1 LVELD
6 KKVSLGLMDVNIRSS
21 NKTQFIWKL
30 RKQSIEKCRSLAS
43 SDALQQFELV
53 LSMITIDALY
63 NGEIEYISDESSSNN
78 ITGKY
83 DLLFF
88 I

>member
-1 LVELD
+1 
-6 KKVSLGLMDVNIRSS
+6 
-21 NKTQFIWKL
+21 
-30 RKQSIEKCRSLAS
+30 
-43 SDALQQFELV
+43 
-53 LSMITIDALY
+53 MITIDALY
-63 NGEIEYISDESSSNN
+63 NGEIEYISDESSSND

>member
-1 LVELD
+1 
-6 KKVSLGLMDVNIRSS
+6 MNVNIRSS
-21 NKTQFIWKL
+21 NKTQFTWKL
-30 RKQSIEKCRSLAS
+30 RKQSIEKFRSLAS
-43 SDALQQFELV
+43 PDELQRFELV
-53 LSMITIDALY
+53 LSMITSDALY
-63 NGEIEYISDESSSNN
+63 NGEIEYISDESSSND